1 MKKVRAITH
10 QEVLRRLFKKPG
22 FRQGYEEELDKLRL
36 VDALVG
42 LRQRQGLTQAA
53 LAKRLKVSQP
63 FIAKLERAETHNFTL
78 DTLLKVVEALNGELV
93 LKIRSKRTRLAH
105 NNKSQKQEGRDDAGD
120 GVVKISGRHSKGRS
134 TFRGFLKGMRVSEIR
149 EKKDRM

>member
-1 MKKVRAITH
+1 MRKIRAITH
-10 QEVLRRLFKKPG
+10 QAVLGHLLKKPG

-36 VDALVG
+36 VDALVT
-42 LRQRQGLTQAA
+42 LRQRQGLTQAS

-93 LKIRSKRTRLAH
+93 IKIRQRAPHPTR
-105 NNKSQKQEGRDDAGD
+105 N
-120 GVVKISGRHSKGRS
+120 
-134 TFRGFLKGMRVSEIR
+134 
-149 EKKDRM
+149 

>member
-1 MKKVRAITH
+1 MKKAHAVTH
-10 QEVLRRLFKKPG
+10 KRVMNRLLKQPR

-42 LRQRQGLTQAA
+42 LRQRQGLTQAS

-93 LKIRSKRTRLAH
+93 LKIKQRSPRPGAR
-105 NNKSQKQEGRDDAGD
+105 
-120 GVVKISGRHSKGRS
+120 V
-134 TFRGFLKGMRVSEIR
+134 RGGT
-149 EKKDRM
+149 

>member
-1 MKKVRAITH
+1 MRKIRVTTH
-10 QEVLRRLFKKPG
+10 HEVLGRLLKKPG

-36 VDALVG
+36 VDALVT

-93 LKIRSKRTRLAH
+93 IKIR
-105 NNKSQKQEGRDDAGD
+105 Q
-120 GVVKISGRHSKGRS
+120 
-134 TFRGFLKGMRVSEIR
+134 RVLR
-149 EKKDRM
+149 